1 MRVLKDEKGAVL
13 IMVSFMIVVALF
25 VAAIVLDLGRAW
37 VVQARLQ
44 AAADA
49 ATLAAIRQAKT
60 DAVVVYEPEYETR
73 TRRVPRYDGDGNLI
87 GYETEEYRV
96 EVGKKERAVG
106 QEIALSDLEANA
118 EATGMLLKNAAAW
131 NEKDYDGSP
140 LMPVVTDAEVKP
152 SPDKQRVTYRLKAS
166 MAVPSLLYGPLAA
179 AITGD
184 QDARYI
190 TVHAESESSVS
201 LSR

>member
-1 MRVLKDEKGAVL
+1 MRLKEEKGAVL

-49 ATLAAIRQAKT
+49 ATLAAIRKARL
-60 DAVVVYEPEYETR
+60 DAITVYEPLYETR
-73 TRRVPRYDGDGNLI
+73 TRQVPQYDDDGNLT
-87 GYETEEYRV
+87 GYITETYEV
-96 EVGKKERAVG
+96 EVGKKEIIKG
-106 QEIALSDLEANA
+106 YEIELPWWEAATEARLLLE
-118 EATGMLLKNAAAW
+118 KNAATW

-140 LMPVVTDAEVKP
+140 LMPEVTFSEPVV
-152 SPDKQRVTYRLKAS
+152 SLDKQRATYSLRVS
-166 MAVPSLLYGPLAA
+166 MKVPSLLYGPLAA

-184 QDARYI
+184 QGARYI
-190 TVHAESESSVS
+190 TVHAESESSVK
-201 LSR
+201 LSSP